1 MNVDRLYRVVR
12 DVACLAVGLS
22 VIYHQ
27 TWVVPPGKASEAL
40 LLTSLALIGVPAA
53 GGGLLSRPSGGET
66 GTTTSPSDSPPSGGS
81 PQGSSSSPRPLS
93 GAGGDGL

>member
-22 VIYHQ
+22 VIWHQ
-27 TWVVPPGKASEAL
+27 TWIVPPGKASEVL

-53 GGGLLSRPSGGET
+53 GGGLLSRQPSGEPA
-66 GTTTSPSDSPPSGGS
+66 TTISPSDSPSPGGS
-81 PQGSSSSPRPLS
+81 GRPSSSPRPLS
-93 GAGGDGL
+93 GAGGDAP